1 MMASK
6 LEVEVRVLESQ
17 QKYVKCMKGFS
28 YVYGKTL
35 AQALM
40 AANDA
45 GVKKEDFVTLFEEG
59 GVVCLV
65 YYAN

>member
-1 MMASK
+1 
-6 LEVEVRVLESQ
+6 
-17 QKYVKCMKGFS
+17 MKGFS